1 VSIFDR
7 RGYAYAVIGLVFA
20 AVISPVL
27 RSDPKDAF
35 PLSTYPM
42 FAFPQGRSA
51 FFGQALGVKHDGT
64 QFIVPPKYFGTDEV
78 MQAEVKLLRAVREGG
93 ETADALCADLR
104 DRLAEDGRDDVSKV
118 VIRTV
123 TVDSIDYLAD
133 ADGATQATDEIT
145 SCEARVG
152 G

>member
-1 VSIFDR
+1 VSVFDR

-27 RSDPKDAF
+27 TSEPKDAF

-64 QFIVPPKYFGTDEV
+64 RFILPPKYFGTDEV

-133 ADGATQATDEIT
+133 ADAATQATDEIT
-145 SCEARVG
+145 TCSAREG